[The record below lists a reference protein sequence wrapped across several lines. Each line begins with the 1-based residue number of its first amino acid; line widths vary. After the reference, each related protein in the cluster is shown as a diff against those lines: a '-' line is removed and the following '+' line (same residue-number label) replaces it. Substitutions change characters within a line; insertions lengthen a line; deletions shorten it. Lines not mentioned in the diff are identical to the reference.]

1 MKNFKGFTL
10 AEMVA
15 VIAILM
21 FLAALSTPFVR
32 GYIDDAYN
40 GKALNRMRELY
51 EASLNFEKDY
61 PGTTVSDSGAAVNG
75 CDIEAIY
82 GATDLVVQPSVLESC
97 HYMKP
102 LSTDLSNRY
111 TFTLGTSAACGAVAE
126 CSGAGVS
133 MTGGAKAGIYNGKC
147 ACVTT
152 LGRVCK
158 QNSDN
163 STNCL

>member
-1 MKNFKGFTL
+1 MKNKGFTL

-21 FLAALSTPFVR
+21 FLAALSVPFVR

-40 GKALNRMRELY
+40 GKALNHMRELY
-51 EASLNFEKDY
+51 EASRNFEKDY
-61 PGTTVSDSGAAVNG
+61 PGTTVSDDGSDVIG
-75 CDIEAIY
+75 CDIDAIY
-82 GATDLVVQPSVLESC
+82 GASDLIVKPSVLENC
-97 HYMKP
+97 HYIKP
-102 LSTDLSNRY
+102 TSADLTNRY
-111 TFTLGTSAACGAVAE
+111 TFTLGSGAACSAVAD
-126 CSGAGVS
+126 CSGSGVA
-133 MTGGAKAGIYNGKC
+133 MTGGEKAGIYNGKC
-147 ACVTT
+147 ACVTS